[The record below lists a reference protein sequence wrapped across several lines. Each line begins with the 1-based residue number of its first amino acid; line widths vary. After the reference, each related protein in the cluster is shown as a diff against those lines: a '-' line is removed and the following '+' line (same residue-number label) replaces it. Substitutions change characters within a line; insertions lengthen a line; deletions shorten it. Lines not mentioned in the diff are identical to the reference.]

1 MGLSK
6 NQMCGAAVLVA
17 LALMFVGVPFID
29 GRSIAAIILL
39 IIGIYLIALAK

>member
-6 NQMCGAAVLVA
+6 IQMAGAAVLVA
-17 LALMFVGVPFID
+17 LALMYVPVPFVD

-39 IIGIYLIALAK
+39 IIGIYLVALAK